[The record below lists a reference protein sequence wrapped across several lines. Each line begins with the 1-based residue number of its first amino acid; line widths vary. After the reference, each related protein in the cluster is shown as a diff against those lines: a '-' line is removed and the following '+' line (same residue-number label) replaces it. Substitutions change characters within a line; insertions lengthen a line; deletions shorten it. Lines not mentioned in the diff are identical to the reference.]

1 MYIMTP
7 PDSSCKNALAVK
19 SNYMYIATAANKLND
34 ILHLEAPKA
43 LTDSKVYRVT
53 ENTEM

>member
-1 MYIMTP
+1 MTP